1 MRTWGHGDMGTWGHG
16 DMRTWGH
23 EIEDMMTWGHAYLN
37 MRTWGHDDNIRTSG
51 NVTSR
56 YCTEFEKSI

>member
-1 MRTWGHGDMGTWGHG
+1 MGTWGHG